1 VDASIADGHALHV
14 DATPTLF
21 LNGRRLVGN
30 YPWQNIDQ
38 IINGEINYQKSAPNT
53 ASKAEKGN
61 DKCCELKIPSPL
73 DK

>member
-1 VDASIADGHALHV
+1 M

-38 IINGEINYQKSAPNT
+38 IIDGELNYQKTAQNT
-53 ASKAEKGN
+53 PPKTD
-61 DKCCELKIPSPL
+61 DKCCEVKIPSPL